1 MTTPDP
7 FDERDRDLVAA
18 LAAGMLDEADS
29 DRAKQLI
36 AGDTRFADE
45 HAAQLLA
52 IDALGG
58 NDWYQPL
65 NDIEKARLSNSVVP
79 KAVSQKSTLSI
90 RILKPLSIAAVAVV
104 IVGFAGMTLFGGGT
118 DMDLASPDGASDQAE
133 RSVAVATEAPT
144 MEAPAATDT
153 AAESLEDAAVGTE
166 EGALAPKFSFP
177 TSPPEGQLEVLHVEE
192 VRSIEEFLDFQQWTE
207 PVALDRY
214 VNLECWPDAAAYK
227 NVLGVSLSNVSGIDY
242 EIVRTT
248 EAVEARTVEGCEAT
262 ILQP

>member
-7 FDERDRDLVAA
+7 LDERDLDLVAA
-18 LAAGMLDEADS
+18 LAAGMLDGADS

-36 AGDTRFADE
+36 AGDARFADE

-65 NDIEKARLSNSVVP
+65 NDFEKARLGNSVVP
-79 KAVSQKSTLSI
+79 KAVSQKATWSI

-118 DMDLASPDGASDQAE
+118 DMDLASTDGLSDEAE
-133 RSVAVATEAPT
+133 RSVAAATEAPT
-144 MEAPAATDT
+144 MEAPATD
-153 AAESLEDAAVGTE
+153 ASVESLEDAAVATE

-192 VRSIEEFLDFQQWTE
+192 SRSIEEFLEFQQWTE

-214 VNLECWPDAAAYK
+214 VNLECWPDAADYN
-227 NVLGVSLSNVSGIDY
+227 NVLGVSLSNVLGIDY